1 MNLTHFKVVFLYTG
15 NKKVYI
21 MRLFAI
27 ICIVIG
33 AAIIFIS
40 DGRTSY
46 DGYLKIIG
54 FIFLMFGLYKC
65 TKFWVQD
72 SPQEGAKED
81 DLDDHQ
87 DLASKN

>member
-1 MNLTHFKVVFLYTG
+1 
-15 NKKVYI
+15 

-27 ICIVIG
+27 ICIVVG
-33 AAIIFIS
+33 AAIIFLS

-54 FIFLMFGLYKC
+54 FIFLMFGLYRC

-72 SPQEGAKED
+72 NPRDRGQED
-81 DLDDHQ
+81 DSDDNQ
-87 DLASKN
+87 DLVDKN